1 MTADDYMKI
10 IQNLIEVIQYQNV
23 LISDLLTQIKELK
36 LVLHREA

>member
-36 LVLHREA
+36 LALHREE